1 MRYLLLVLS
10 FFVEFTVYAQEKAI
24 AKVHYIFEHVNDTA
38 QREQPLV
45 FETITYLGNIG
56 SFFTEGSTLNAQ
68 EVMRK
73 QFLSANFDGN
83 IVIEKRADPLR
94 NYYIIIPSKA
104 EIFEVHNIA
113 GENFVTKTDY
123 DVPSWTI
130 EDDTSTIGGY
140 LCQKAVTKFKGRNY
154 TAWFTAEL
162 PFSFGPWKLHGLP
175 GLILAAKD
183 DKEEVT
189 FKYGGFE
196 KVDSEDAK
204 LIAAPENTISAKPE
218 EIIRLKTAYEENP
231 SAYFKSRESVRRS
244 GTSSG
249 ANTSKDLDARKIKS
263 ISIKN
268 AENYRPSKN
277 TNNPIELP

>member
-38 QREQPLV
+38 QHEQPLV

-140 LCQKAVTKFKGRNY
+140 LCQKAVTTFKGRNY
-154 TAWFTAEL
+154 TAWFTVEL

-249 ANTSKDLDARKIKS
+249 ANTSKDWDARKIKS

>member
-113 GENFVTKTDY
+113 GENFVTKIDY

-140 LCQKAVTKFKGRNY
+140 LCQKAVTTFKGRNY

-231 SAYFKSRESVRRS
+231 SAYFKSRESVRSS
-244 GTSSG
+244 GTSSS